1 MFCDEMVN
9 MSLDLNLDT
18 TPSEIVDAVMAS

>member
-18 TPSEIVDAVMAS
+18 TPSEIVDAVMTS

>member
-18 TPSEIVDAVMAS
+18 TLNEIVDAVMSS